1 MGIIVPASPARAKHA
16 LSADSTLPASGH
28 PPTTSFREAMADDL
42 QDEDLQFMMDEDMT
56 CGGADADC
64 IEVSPPLEDDFVQDP
79 KVVELQANA
88 SEQEA
93 LQMAS
98 SLPIAMPA
106 FGSASVPS
114 AGDRASLQHQV
125 RSMSL
130 M

>member
-1 MGIIVPASPARAKHA
+1 
-16 LSADSTLPASGH
+16 
-28 PPTTSFREAMADDL
+28 MADDL

-64 IEVSPPLEDDFVQDP
+64 IEGETTAACDAVCRTKAEEHRVLTPLLPLPVSPPLEDDFVQDP

-125 RSMSL
+125 RISPDPRAAS
-130 M
+130 